1 MILTD
6 SPPPSQRTM
15 LNTPIEGEEKE
26 EWKGRRREKGEIE
39 SGIYQSPAEAV
50 WRGTWWRQGG
60 VTPSDFLWAHTIVPH
75 WWSGHHLLLL
85 LPLFKGK
92 NRCTALSWFQRKKGG
107 NKREGIHCTSFKKNN
122 TDVEKEPAFSK
133 HSPELSWHWGA
144 VQLAHSGEGGR
155 LQIQLCDDSCV

>member
-107 NKREGIHCTSFKKNN
+107 NKGEGIHCTSFRKITRMWKK
-122 TDVEKEPAFSK
+122 
-133 HSPELSWHWGA
+133 SPPSPNIHLNYHDT
-144 VQLAHSGEGGR
+144 GGLCSRPTLGGWR